1 MIAAGLKLK
10 KLTGGLRKSVLS
22 NVERSH
28 LVKVTG
34 LEGPGMSTALVE
46 ALVART
52 VGHMP
57 TKVKAQA
64 DGYLIYL
71 SDKDSSQRLSSMTGC
86 RLRNGLRPKF
96 TFVEARKSLEEVIE
110 EVERDLIFQQ
120 QTDLLGRNNCGWA
133 PRAQITS
140 SLQANVD
147 Y

>member
-1 MIAAGLKLK
+1 MEGRLTLYDWRGFISEFRLRLSRLERLDEKVAANMVLEKLS
-10 KLTGGLRKSVLS
+10 GGLRKTVLS
-22 NVERSH
+22 KVKRNH

-52 VGHMP
+52 IGHMP

-71 SDKDSSQRLSSMTGC
+71 SDKDSSQRLSSMTVC
-86 RLRNGLRPKF
+86 
-96 TFVEARKSLEEVIE
+96 A
-110 EVERDLIFQQ
+110 
-120 QTDLLGRNNCGWA
+120 
-133 PRAQITS
+133 
-140 SLQANVD
+140 